1 MINNEQ
7 PSSIET
13 MDELKV
19 AAYKVMVEFGVA
31 TTTTNIGGSWGDL
44 TSPNLEFFNQ
54 LLKEHEQLTS
64 TELDKLSFEFDNKST
79 GSTEDNRFV
88 KFASSEKVKLLEDE
102 IKSNLSEKTIK
113 EYKTLQGENLKL
125 QKESNLLLE
134 NKQAKEEELKAIDK
148 EVLMLAEE
156 RAKALNELAEKDE
169 TGVTDPQLT
178 GKIAGIKEQLRQK
191 DIKKQELTPEIAEIE
206 EQIKDLQQK
215 SVSNSEAQR
224 DLLSKITISK
234 DIKQKVEQELEEQK
248 QKELETQKQKE
259 LQEKLKAIQEN
270 FKSFKTDNPGAD
282 TIIFCVTKAYNNS
295 LQTTE
300 QKFEKFFDSFSENF
314 NALNQGTKVEMPS
327 KDSQEYKQLEEYY
340 AKMAKHFGE
349 KEITPQ
355 DLDKAIEKSGFLERM
370 IRFIMRLFNPE
381 HNYVIRKEAKDSL
394 NDFSQ
399 KTIGKTFVERLKEKK
414 NQTQNVGVPV
424 A

>member
-1 MINNEQ
+1 M
-7 PSSIET
+7 
-13 MDELKV
+13 
-19 AAYKVMVEFGVA
+19 
-31 TTTTNIGGSWGDL
+31 
-44 TSPNLEFFNQ
+44 
-54 LLKEHEQLTS
+54 
-64 TELDKLSFEFDNKST
+64 
-79 GSTEDNRFV
+79 
-88 KFASSEKVKLLEDE
+88 
-102 IKSNLSEKTIK
+102 
-113 EYKTLQGENLKL
+113 
-125 QKESNLLLE
+125 
-134 NKQAKEEELKAIDK
+134 
-148 EVLMLAEE
+148 
-156 RAKALNELAEKDE
+156 
-169 TGVTDPQLT
+169 
-178 GKIAGIKEQLRQK
+178 
-191 DIKKQELTPEIAEIE
+191 
-206 EQIKDLQQK
+206 
-215 SVSNSEAQR
+215 
-224 DLLSKITISK
+224 
-234 DIKQKVEQELEEQK
+234 EQELEE
-248 QKELETQKQKE
+248 QKQKE

-300 QKFEKFFDSFSENF
+300 QKFEKFFDSFSENFNALNQGTNF